1 MRKFLFLLAIMMPVF
16 VFAQVP
22 RMVEIRGVHDGDS
35 YLVKLDTAQDD
46 TLRYIRVRLL
56 GCDAPEVWSPY
67 SVEEP
72 LGRAI
77 GDTMRMLFRGQK
89 ALLIE
94 YGIDKYGRTLGKLY
108 VGDIELSHLIL
119 RSGWGTYLSPKQ
131 LPLSERRRYQTARDY
146 AKRKAI
152 GIWALP
158 KTDRKNKN
166 KVH

>member
-1 MRKFLFLLAIMMPVF
+1 MLFVAYTTLAQYPVTGT
-16 VFAQVP
+16 
-22 RMVEIRGVHDGDS
+22 ITGVHDGDS

-67 SVEEP
+67 SIEEP
-72 LGRAI
+72 LGRMI
-77 GDTMRMLFRGQK
+77 GDTMRMQFRGQK

-108 VGDIELSHLIL
+108 VGDIDLSHYVL
-119 RSGWGTYLSPKQ
+119 RSGYGTYLSPKQ
-131 LPLSERRRYQTARDY
+131 LPLSERRRYQYARDY

-158 KTDRKNKN
+158 KIARKNKN
-166 KVH
+166 AVH

>member
-1 MRKFLFLLAIMMPVF
+1 MKYFLLFIALICANIS
-16 VFAQVP
+16 FAQTP
-22 RMVEIRGVHDGDS
+22 ISVEIRGVHDGDS

-72 LGRAI
+72 LGRMI
-77 GDTMRMLFRGQK
+77 GDTMRMQFRGQK

-94 YGIDKYGRTLGKLY
+94 YGLDKYGRTLGKLY
-108 VGDIELSHLIL
+108 VGDTDLSHLIL

-146 AKRKAI
+146 AKRKGL

>member
-1 MRKFLFLLAIMMPVF
+1 MKYILFLLALYSSIS
-16 VFAQVP
+16 FAQTP
-22 RMVEIRGVHDGDS
+22 ISVEIRGVHDGDS

-94 YGIDKYGRTLGKLY
+94 YGVDKYGRVLGKMY
-108 VGDIELSHLIL
+108 VGDVDLSHLIL
-119 RSGWGTYLSPKQ
+119 RNGWGTYLSPKP
-131 LPLSERRRYQTARDY
+131 LPLSERRRYQYARDY
-146 AKRKAI
+146 AKRKGL

-158 KTDRKNKN
+158 KSERKNKN
-166 KVH
+166 AIN